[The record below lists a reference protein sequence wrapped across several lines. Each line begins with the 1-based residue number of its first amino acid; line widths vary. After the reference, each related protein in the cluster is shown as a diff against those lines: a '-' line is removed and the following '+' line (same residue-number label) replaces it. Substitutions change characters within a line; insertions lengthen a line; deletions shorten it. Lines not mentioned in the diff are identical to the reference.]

1 MLNWF
6 TQIIQITKVSL
17 QSIPERRGS
26 SASAVF
32 GIAGV
37 VAVMIGVLSI
47 AQGVRKMVDN
57 SASPENAI
65 VLRSGSDSEMM
76 SGLSGDNATIVAEA
90 PGLERWEEGTLASSE
105 LFVIIN
111 LPKRSTGTDANVPLR
126 GVERAAPKVRENFS
140 IAAGREFEW
149 GLNELIVGSG
159 AAREF
164 AGLDLGSSIE
174 VGGEQ
179 WPIVGVFEAGGGIAE
194 GEIWADAAVVQA
206 AYRRGNS
213 YQSVFTK
220 LESAGSF
227 LEFKDALT
235 TDPRLDVKV
244 VRAGEFYSNQS
255 SVLRA
260 IVTGLGSLIAG
271 LMALGAIFGA
281 LNTMYTAV
289 SSRNREIATLRALG
303 FKSGPV
309 VISVLFEALTLAAV
323 GGLIGGGLAYL
334 AFDGFRAATINWQS
348 FSQIAFAFD
357 VNAALVVVGILLALL
372 IGLIGGLFPAIRA
385 ARLPIATALREG

>member
-1 MLNWF
+1 
-6 TQIIQITKVSL
+6 
-17 QSIPERRGS
+17 
-26 SASAVF
+26 
-32 GIAGV
+32 
-37 VAVMIGVLSI
+37 
-47 AQGVRKMVDN
+47 
-57 SASPENAI
+57 
-65 VLRSGSDSEMM
+65 
-76 SGLSGDNATIVAEA
+76 
-90 PGLERWEEGTLASSE
+90 
-105 LFVIIN
+105 
-111 LPKRSTGTDANVPLR
+111 
-126 GVERAAPKVRENFS
+126 
-140 IAAGREFEW
+140 
-149 GLNELIVGSG
+149 
-159 AAREF
+159 
-164 AGLDLGSSIE
+164 
-174 VGGEQ
+174 
-179 WPIVGVFEAGGGIAE
+179 
-194 GEIWADAAVVQA
+194 VQA

-372 IGLIGGLFPAIRA
+372 IGLVGGLFPAIRA